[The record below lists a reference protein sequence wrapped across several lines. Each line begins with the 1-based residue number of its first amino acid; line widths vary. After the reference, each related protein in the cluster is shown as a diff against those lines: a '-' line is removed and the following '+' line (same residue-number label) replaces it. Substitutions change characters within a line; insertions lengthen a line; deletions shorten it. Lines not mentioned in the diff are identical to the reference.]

1 MDKRV
6 ITLVNYIYISHNHP
20 DHLHLETLS
29 KFDKNINIITPKFQ
43 SGSTVKLLKRAGF
56 KIFFNVILKNIFQLK
71 IVHLFL
77 LFLSLET
84 LETIAVFIFK

>member
-1 MDKRV
+1 MVAKRGV
-6 ITLVNYIYISHNHP
+6 TLEIKELLPLVNYIYISHNHP

-43 SGSTVKLLKRAGF
+43 SGSTVKLFKKLVL

-71 IVHLFL
+71 IVHLFYC
-77 LFLSLET
+77 S
-84 LETIAVFIFK
+84 